1 MLLVMELLGQSCD
14 RKPRRAFTLVELLV
28 VITLVLVLAALAV
41 MFIPNM
47 ADQQRAAEA
56 GAQVQGWLNIARQRA
71 LRDQAPRGIRF
82 YPSSAS
88 AGICIEAQYIDQPDD
103 FVSGMIQTSGNN
115 STIVFSGADSL
126 SSVQPGDYLEVLG
139 SGTAHQIS
147 AVNAAT
153 NTITLSSTLPFS
165 GLSTTGA
172 PTWISTPTSAY
183 RIIRQPRVSGEEKL
197 MLPANTGVDLS
208 GTLSQFSGS
217 TSSQLDI
224 LFTPSGNVIGAQ
236 AGQSQVILW
245 VYDTTLSQKTANGG
259 EPTLIVINV
268 RSGMIAAV
276 PVNPSGGFATPYSFA
291 SAP

>member
-1 MLLVMELLGQSCD
+1 
-14 RKPRRAFTLVELLV
+14 
-28 VITLVLVLAALAV
+28 
-41 MFIPNM
+41 
-47 ADQQRAAEA
+47 
-56 GAQVQGWLNIARQRA
+56 
-71 LRDQAPRGIRF
+71 
-82 YPSSAS
+82 
-88 AGICIEAQYIDQPDD
+88 
-103 FVSGMIQTSGNN
+103 
-115 STIVFSGADSL
+115 
-126 SSVQPGDYLEVLG
+126 
-139 SGTAHQIS
+139 
-147 AVNAAT
+147 
-153 NTITLSSTLPFS
+153 
-165 GLSTTGA
+165 
-172 PTWISTPTSAY
+172 
-183 RIIRQPRVSGEEKL
+183 